1 MDNFDHI
8 ATQGEAY
15 RELISNLAIDN
26 PNVCWLKTPYDTWER
41 NPNYTGPEVPHPE
54 CDEDFYPAEAFV
66 LEPPIDDDFRVDEP
80 DDDRYS
86 PFEDSIEYHESFGDT
101 H

>member
-8 ATQGEAY
+8 ATPGEAY
-15 RELISNLAIDN
+15 RELVSNLAMDN

-41 NPNYTGPEVPHPE
+41 NLNYTGPEVPHPE
-54 CDEDFYPAEAFV
+54 FDEDFYPDAYVPQPQIE
-66 LEPPIDDDFRVDEP
+66 DDFFDGNEVDEV

-86 PFEDSIEYHESFGDT
+86 PF
-101 H
+101 